1 MAAGNFTLYG
11 AGIEGIAK
19 GTIDLDSGTFK
30 AKLLTSSYTPNTSTH
45 VDVGDLTNE
54 VAGGGDY
61 EEQTLTTVSVT
72 RSGTTVKFTSDPIDF
87 GATVTITAK
96 YLVIYIDDGADDALL
111 GYVDLNDGGGSAS
124 SSDGPFEVSPD
135 GTDGWFTI
143 APAA

>member
-1 MAAGNFTLYG
+1 MAAGDFTLYG
-11 AGIEGIAK
+11 GAIEGIAK
-19 GTIDLDSGTFK
+19 GLIDLDGGTFK
-30 AKLLTSSYTPNTSTH
+30 AKLCLSGYSPNTSTD

-54 VAGGGDY
+54 CADGDY
-61 EEQTLTTVSVT
+61 AEVTLTTVSVT

-111 GYVDLNDGGGSAS
+111 GYVDLNTGGGSAS
-124 SSDGPFEVSPD
+124 STDGPFELSPD
-135 GTDGWFTI
+135 VTNGWFTI